1 MNNIQLRIS
10 DQFLLLAKGNE
21 APVQVVRVDTVSR
34 PYLIGRDHG
43 GEAARA
49 GVPMLDVISLRVDGR
64 EDGDYIRLRGFVSG
78 HPVPGNDGKIMS
90 TSLVTAF
97 HLKNGDVVQTSYGLR
112 KQSRNGAP
120 KTIGIKDVVAHTSA

>member
-64 EDGDYIRLRGFVSG
+64 EDGDHIRLRGFVSG

-97 HLKNGDVVQTSYGLR
+97 HLKNGDVVQTSYSLR
-112 KQSRNGAP
+112 KQSRNGAQ
-120 KTIGIKDVVAHTSA
+120 KTIGIKDVVAHTPA